1 MNTTAAILG
10 PLVGSILAM
19 TVGAAASD
27 LDDAGKAAYS
37 RGDYLAAEHLFNR
50 ALGQAPHDPLLH
62 YHRGVTLMR
71 LSRWREASAAFEAV
85 LRLNPPADLA
95 ATARQGIRS
104 LAPLVHEPAPRSV
117 RGEETLVPLRHT
129 RGNWFAE
136 VRLNDT
142 RTVRFVV
149 DTGASLCVVSPEVAA
164 DLGVRPG
171 PRAEMVPMQVVGGV
185 TAGARVTLA
194 SMQVGDAEVENV
206 AAVIHSIGPGIDRL
220 LGNSFLGLFRHS
232 GPRQGRPGPQA
243 AVSKVL
249 GPERFEATSSLGTS
263 RAVDEEYRP
272 EERDESAHR
281 QMPGR
286 SPAAHDE
293 HPENDD
299 RAHDLREG
307 KRDERASPPE
317 GGAQHRHQLDV
328 APAHGATAHD
338 GDEEDHSP
346 AHERT
351 ESGLDHGWIPGRYR
365 GQAQRVRQPWQRDD
379 VWDDPDPQ
387 VKDHDQRER
396 AKQREKLPPPR
407 RKAKSPKGQQGERDG
422 QSRTAR
428 ERDRPGDLGEPT
440 RYLVDGDP
448 VEGGAGIKRGAG

>member
-37 RGDYLAAEHLFNR
+37 RSDYLAAERLFNR

-104 LAPLVHEPAPRSV
+104 LAPLLREAAPRNA
-117 RGEETLVPLRHT
+117 RGEETTLVPLRHA

-142 RTVRFVV
+142 RTARFVV

-171 PRAEMVPMQVVGGV
+171 PRPEMVPMQVVGGI

-206 AAVIHSIGPGIDRL
+206 AAVIHSIGPGIDGL
-220 LGNSFLGLFRHS
+220 LGNSFLG
-232 GPRQGRPGPQA
+232 
-243 AVSKVL
+243 
-249 GPERFEATSSLGTS
+249 RFTVTL
-263 RAVDEEYRP
+263 
-272 EERDESAHR
+272 
-281 QMPGR
+281 
-286 SPAAHDE
+286 
-293 HPENDD
+293 
-299 RAHDLREG
+299 
-307 KRDERASPPE
+307 
-317 GGAQHRHQLDV
+317 
-328 APAHGATAHD
+328 
-338 GDEEDHSP
+338 
-346 AHERT
+346 
-351 ESGLDHGWIPGRYR
+351 
-365 GQAQRVRQPWQRDD
+365 
-379 VWDDPDPQ
+379 DPDKG
-387 VKDHDQRER
+387 VLVLR
-396 AKQREKLPPPR
+396 PR
-407 RKAKSPKGQQGERDG
+407 
-422 QSRTAR
+422 
-428 ERDRPGDLGEPT
+428 
-440 RYLVDGDP
+440 
-448 VEGGAGIKRGAG
+448 